1 MSEGHPFRSVIGP
14 VVTDDDYLRGPCLPP
29 PGEDIVT
36 LAHVAEALDT
46 ANDLLRSINEK
57 LDIIVG
63 VDTPSGP

>member
-1 MSEGHPFRSVIGP
+1 MTEGHPFRSVIVSDNLQRDVYP
-14 VVTDDDYLRGPCLPP
+14 A

-57 LDIIVG
+57 LDVIIG
-63 VDTPSGP
+63 VDTPPRP